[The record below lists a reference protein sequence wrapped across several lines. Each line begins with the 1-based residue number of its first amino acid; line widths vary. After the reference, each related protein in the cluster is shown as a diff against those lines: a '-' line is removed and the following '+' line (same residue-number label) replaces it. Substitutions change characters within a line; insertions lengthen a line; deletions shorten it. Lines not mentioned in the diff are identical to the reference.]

1 MALCLPY
8 IARPFVSWFTKAAN
22 LFSSCLQPVEWE
34 YAKMVWVYALQREKH
49 KARALFE
56 QMCDRGI
63 RPSRL
68 AYHK

>member
-1 MALCLPY
+1 
-8 IARPFVSWFTKAAN
+8 
-22 LFSSCLQPVEWE
+22 
-34 YAKMVWVYALQREKH
+34 MVWVYALQREKH